1 MSEIWNTSPRSKEA
15 IQQSCRSHTFSFSTT
30 GLTCY
35 TISDGVC
42 SRVYPRAI
50 LVASRSL
57 ANVACVRSEKL
68 HIVHFDEGENLED
81 KENHQIHSMRKGN
94 STRVIHHYKFS
105 RSVPHI
111 STFSF
116 SIIDKIFKSQR
127 INSNKSSNHEI
138 PHPLRRSHGKRRRR
152 RRPRRLQ
159 RLAPHNFQQNQR
171 ILSQNRHCRS
181 IKLR

>member
-1 MSEIWNTSPRSKEA
+1 MSEIWNKSLRSKKA

-50 LVASRSL
+50 LVASHSL

-81 KENHQIHSMRKGN
+81 KEKDQIHSMRKGN
-94 STRVIHHYKFS
+94 STRVIHYYKFS

-116 SIIDKIFKSQR
+116 STIDKIFEVR
-127 INSNKSSNHEI
+127 ELIPTNHYET
-138 PHPLRRSHGKRRRR
+138 PHPPRSSHGKRRRR

-171 ILSQNRHCRS
+171 FLSQNRYCRS

>member
-1 MSEIWNTSPRSKEA
+1 MSEIRNTSPRSKKA

-35 TISDGVC
+35 TISDSVC
-42 SRVYPRAI
+42 SRVCPRAI

-68 HIVHFDEGENLED
+68 HIVHFDEGKNLED
-81 KENHQIHSMRKGN
+81 KETTKIHSMRKGN
-94 STRVIHHYKFS
+94 STRVIHYYKFS

-116 SIIDKIFKSQR
+116 PIIDKILKSE
-127 INSNKSSNHEI
+127 NYPTNHEI
-138 PHPLRRSHGKRRRR
+138 PHPPRRNHGKRRRR

-171 ILSQNRHCRS
+171 LLSQNRYCRS
-181 IKLR
+181 FKLR